1 MKRKAIS
8 TRTRLEV
15 FKRDGFRC
23 MYCGRTPPTVLLHVD
38 HIIAVS
44 NGGSNCK
51 DNLATSCDQC
61 NLGKSN
67 VPLTSVP
74 KSLQERAAESIEREK
89 QLKALAKTMKSE
101 RDRIK
106 RDAAEILSFLEVEC
120 GAKASAADLRS
131 VEYFVERMPS
141 GDVQNAMGSAIRR
154 HHGRSWARVF
164 KCFCAIC
171 WAVLKG
177 KRHD

>member
-8 TRTRLEV
+8 TRTRFEV

-51 DNLATSCDQC
+51 A
-61 NLGKSN
+61 
-67 VPLTSVP
+67 
-74 KSLQERAAESIEREK
+74 
-89 QLKALAKTMKSE
+89 E

-106 RDAAEILSFLEVEC
+106 RDAAEVIAMLDHFYTRP
-120 GAKASAADLRS
+120 AKPDQLRS
-131 VEYFVERMPS
+131 VERFVERLPS
-141 GDVQNAMGSAIRR
+141 GEVVAAMDSALAKKRYSQSETFR
-154 HHGRSWARVF
+154 Y
-164 KCFCAIC
+164 FCGIC
-171 WAVLKG
+171 WAKIKG

>member
-8 TRTRLEV
+8 TRTRFEV

-61 NLGKSN
+61 NL

-89 QLKALAKTMKSE
+89 QLKALAKAMKAE

-106 RDAAEILSFLEVEC
+106 RDAAEVIAMLDHFYTRP
-120 GAKASAADLRS
+120 AKPDQLRS
-131 VEYFVERMPS
+131 VERFVERLPS
-141 GDVQNAMGSAIRR
+141 GEVVAAMDSALAKKRYSQSETFR
-154 HHGRSWARVF
+154 Y
-164 KCFCAIC
+164 FCGIC
-171 WAVLKG
+171 WAKIKG